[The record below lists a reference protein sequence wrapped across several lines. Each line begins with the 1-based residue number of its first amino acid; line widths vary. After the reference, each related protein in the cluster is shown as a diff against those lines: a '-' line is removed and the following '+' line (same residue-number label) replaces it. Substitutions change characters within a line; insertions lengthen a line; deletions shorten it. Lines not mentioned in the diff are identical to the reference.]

1 MAKQINELYGMS
13 GSIAISE
20 TLTILHVEDSDADAK
35 LIEITLKQDKLYNY
49 SLSRVSSIE
58 EAIVYLNAQK
68 VDLVLLDLFLPDTQG
83 LDTLKRIRTFSPK
96 TAIVVIT
103 GTDDEQC
110 ALQAVQ
116 NGAQDYLVKDE
127 LTARTMARA
136 IRYSVERHKHDQQ
149 VIDLANT
156 DMLTGLANRSRFM
169 DYLEQAIN
177 SVQRLHYNLA
187 ILFIDCDHFKLINDT
202 YGHAKGDEFL
212 IALSKNLSSVLRV
225 SDFAARLAG
234 DEFVIA
240 LQSKNDSLRSPLTV
254 AEKIL
259 SNIREGIYLSSGENL
274 DARCSIGITNFSGE
288 GDPPSPDKLLNE
300 ADTAMYLSKQRGGD
314 CVSFF
319 DQDLE
324 KKAERRLQLLRDMA
338 HAFREGEFYLNYQPI
353 VNAKTKEF
361 CGLETLL
368 RWRSARGEIISPSEF
383 IPLLEE
389 NGYIQTIGNWIIKQA
404 CLDYLALVSKGILD
418 SSSWLSINISPIQLQ
433 AKHFFRKLEATILN
447 SGINPAILHLE
458 ITESLLMEKS
468 DHVLSILNQ
477 VKGLGCKWAID
488 DFGMGYSSMSYLKNL
503 PIDILKIDKS
513 FILNCCED
521 RQDCAITKAMI
532 SLAHNLGMDVVAE
545 GVETYEASNMLSGE
559 CCDFLQGFYYGKPMA
574 VEDLSCFLED
584 SKSYLYPREALK
596 SFD

>member
-1 MAKQINELYGMS
+1 MS
-13 GSIAISE
+13 SSIVLSE

-35 LIEITLKQDKLYNY
+35 LIEITLKQDKLSCYA
-49 SLSRVSSIE
+49 LSRAADMES
-58 EAIVYLNAQK
+58 AMTYLNDRK
-68 VDLVLLDLFLPDTQG
+68 VDLVLLDLFLPDCQG
-83 LDTLKRIRTFSPK
+83 LDTLRRIRTFSPQ

-177 SVQRLHYNLA
+177 SVQRLHYNLS

-212 IALSKNLSSVLRV
+212 VALSQSLNSVLRV

-240 LQSKNDSLRSPLTV
+240 LQTKNDTLRSPLIV

-259 SNIREGIYLSSGENL
+259 SNIRDGIYLSSGENL
-274 DARCSIGITNFSGE
+274 DARCSIGITSFNGE
-288 GDPPSPDKLLNE
+288 GDAPSPDKLLNE

-314 CVSFF
+314 CASFF

-353 VNAKTKEF
+353 VNAKTQKF

-368 RWRSARGEIISPSEF
+368 RWKSSRGEIISPAEF

-404 CLDYLALVSKGILD
+404 CLDYLALVEQGLLAPSA
-418 SSSWLSINISPIQLQ
+418 WLSINISPIQLQ
-433 AKHFFRKLEATILN
+433 AKHFLRKLEATIVN
-447 SGINPAILHLE
+447 SGINPEILHLE

-468 DHVLSILNQ
+468 EHVFSILNQ
-477 VKGLGCKWAID
+477 VRDLGCKWAID
-488 DFGMGYSSMSYLKNL
+488 DFGVGYSSMSYLKYL

-521 RQDCAITKAMI
+521 KQDRAITKAMI
-532 SLAHNLGMDVVAE
+532 SLAHNLDMEVVAE
-545 GVETYEASNMLSGE
+545 GVETFEASELLYKEN
-559 CCDFLQGFYYGKPMA
+559 CDFLQGFYYSKP
-574 VEDLSCFLED
+574 LSIDALSHFLQENTELLA
-584 SKSYLYPREALK
+584 KSSLHK
-596 SFD
+596 F